1 MGRLA
6 RVDEGLPPL
15 TLRVHYAQLYPE
27 DVTTVQGIP
36 VTAPARTLLDIAT
49 EITEE
54 ELAQA
59 VARALERGLPTRDG
73 IRAVIARYPDH
84 PGGRRLS
91 SMLDG

>member
-1 MGRLA
+1 MVRLGRVEE
-6 RVDEGLPPL
+6 RLPPL
-15 TLRVHYAQLYPE
+15 TLRVHYANVYPE
-27 DVTTVQGIP
+27 DITTLYGIP

-49 EITEE
+49 EIKEE